1 MRSEKRVLSRVL
13 AVTILCSAFA
23 GTPTNAKST
32 KLPSKVKNVSVR
44 QVNAS
49 SVKLSWQKA
58 KNADGYDIYQRVNNN
73 KFKLLKTIKLTKKN
87 SKANVFKANINKLK
101 MKKVYSFKV
110 RAWNKSGKKT
120 VFGQYSSIK
129 KISIKG
135 KEKKSLKK
143 TKKKTNT
150 SSGSNIS
157 KKLQK
162 KGKGKERKNS
172 MGRKKKSNVP
182 NSKDK
187 IPKNPKDTQKQENK
201 KDTGKREKPK
211 KPKDAE
217 KPKKLAE

>member
-1 MRSEKRVLSRVL
+1 M
-13 AVTILCSAFA
+13 
-23 GTPTNAKST
+23 
-32 KLPSKVKNVSVR
+32 PSKVKNVSVR

-172 MGRKKKSNVP
+172 MGRKKKSNVT

-187 IPKNPKDTQKQENK
+187 MPKNPKDTQKQENK

>member
-1 MRSEKRVLSRVL
+1 M
-13 AVTILCSAFA
+13 
-23 GTPTNAKST
+23 
-32 KLPSKVKNVSVR
+32 PSKVKNVSVR

-135 KEKKSLKK
+135 KEK
-143 TKKKTNT
+143 NH
-150 SSGSNIS
+150 
-157 KKLQK
+157 
-162 KGKGKERKNS
+162 
-172 MGRKKKSNVP
+172 
-182 NSKDK
+182 
-187 IPKNPKDTQKQENK
+187 
-201 KDTGKREKPK
+201 
-211 KPKDAE
+211 
-217 KPKKLAE
+217 